1 MGNRGSSR
9 WLWPLWGVAAG
20 AFGMVGTLLTD
31 SNPTGDKKMSAEEV
45 VAALDRDMMHIG
57 IIAGLIAVFCLLVF
71 AAGWRRWANET
82 ADSSLAAAVISMA
95 ITAGAGALLLGYGF
109 KGALAVYLPGGMDD
123 EMHTVQGLYSLFMF
137 IDFGPYIGWWGIA
150 MAAIAIAWLALAER
164 KLPIWTGLVSAVFA
178 LVPIGFVVVTG
189 LPGFPGVIDPIWLIV
204 TGIGLTLTLRGR
216 KMQSAPAPRR
226 ALSTVSGGLSS

>member
-1 MGNRGSSR
+1 MGTRGSSR

-57 IIAGLIAVFCLLVF
+57 IVAGLIAVFCLLVF
-71 AAGWRRWANET
+71 AAGWRRWANEV
-82 ADSSLAAAVISMA
+82 ADSSLAASVISMA

-109 KGALAVYLPGGMDD
+109 KGALAVYLPGGMDE

-150 MAAIAIAWLALAER
+150 MAAIAVAWLALAER
-164 KLPIWTGLVSAVFA
+164 KLPIWTGLIGAFFA

-189 LPGFPGVIDPIWLIV
+189 LPGFPGVIDPLWLIV
-204 TGIGLTLTLRGR
+204 TGIGLAVTFRRQETVRGPAPLGTLTTESGSL
-216 KMQSAPAPRR
+216 
-226 ALSTVSGGLSS
+226 VS